1 MADAKLAVNILPP
14 NIKRVQVK
22 IVGQRPLIMNRWPE
36 KARKEML
43 DKHMGKA
50 IAKKKQPKRPKK
62 IFEASLHVF
71 KKGEFTYLGD
81 KIGRGEV
88 LFTGKLGIP
97 AHAIKSAIVSATRNT
112 GAKIATLL
120 KGAVFI
126 RGSTNDLIPIEY
138 ETLRLRE
145 DMVRLSGIGRNPDIR
160 FRGEISGWSADIPI
174 EFNGDVLTLEQVVN
188 LLAIAGFSV
197 GLLEMRPDKTGFD
210 YGTFVVQKP
219 KGDK

>member
-1 MADAKLAVNILPP
+1 MTDAKLTVNILPP
-14 NIKRVQVK
+14 NIKRVKIK
-22 IVGQRPLIMNRWPE
+22 IVGERPLVMNRWPE
-36 KARKEML
+36 KARAEML
-43 DKHMGKA
+43 AKHMGKA
-50 IAKKKQPKRPKK
+50 LPRKKQPKKPKK

-71 KKGEFTYLGD
+71 EEGKFTYMGD

-112 GAKIATLL
+112 GARIATLL

-126 RGSTNDLIPIEY
+126 RGSNNDLVPIEY
-138 ETLRLRE
+138 EELSLRE
-145 DMVRLSGIGRNPDIR
+145 DMVRLSGIGRTPDIR
-160 FRGEISGWSADIPI
+160 FRGQVSGWSAVIPI
-174 EFNGDVLTLEQVVN
+174 EYNGDVVTLEQVVN

-210 YGTFVVQKP
+210 YGTFAVQKP
-219 KGDK
+219 GGKK